1 MSKRQTKN
9 STTGIIILSG
19 GFICAMCCIGTA
31 FINLIDISSISPNPV
46 STSPQTIP
54 LETVIFQTV
63 SAAQA
68 QTSAASTTTPV
79 PSPLPTEVLASTIT
93 VEATAT
99 LFIFELQ
106 TNVAQPTDYVFE
118 TNTPFVFSTQPVITS
133 IAGGC
138 SCSSDTLNCSDFS
151 THESAQSCFDH
162 CISVGAGDIHRLDE
176 DNDGVACEGLP

>member
-1 MSKRQTKN
+1 MSKSKKKN
-9 STTGIIILSG
+9 STTGIILLSG
-19 GFICAMCCIGTA
+19 GFICVMCCIGTA

-68 QTSAASTTTPV
+68 QTSAASTPTPA

-106 TNVAQPTDYVFE
+106 TNVAQPTDYVFA
-118 TNTPFVFSTQPVITS
+118 TNTAFVLTVVPSTPIGENCNPYYPDVCIN
-133 IAGGC
+133 
-138 SCSSDTLNCSDFS
+138 DNPRLNCD
-151 THESAQSCFDH
+151 ELEEKG
-162 CISVGAGDIHRLDE
+162 ISHFRVLPPDPLGYDR
-176 DNDGVACEGLP
+176 DNDGIGCE